1 MMTGGYGNGSGG
13 GWLVMGL
20 MGLVGIA
27 LVVAVTAL
35 VLYIQRRGSGPK

>member
-20 MGLVGIA
+20 IGIA